1 MDTRFVTP
9 LHIPM
14 HIPMHMPEAKR
25 KRQGQE
31 TKGMKNRRSP
41 RRNQAA
47 AALPREL
54 LRAFQQNENHS
65 NQKKSTHQQ
74 QKATVGVNAKSSMP
88 ALRQLVQRQPLSPPE
103 TTASKIV
110 RPRQIVK
117 RLAPIKRS
125 CVAPPAALKEQSCK
139 EEGQEMSKMKS
150 GSLRM
155 CLCCGGLLLNTLTG
169 QDQERCKGSFT
180 VQCTKCGLVSRVVE

>member
-1 MDTRFVTP
+1 MHVP
-9 LHIPM
+9 L
-14 HIPMHMPEAKR
+14 AKR

-31 TKGMKNRRSP
+31 TNGNQRSP

-54 LRAFQQNENHS
+54 LRALQQNAIASTQHS
-65 NQKKSTHQQ
+65 NPKKSTHHQ
-74 QKATVGVNAKSSMP
+74 QKGTVGVNSKSSMP
-88 ALRQLVQRQPLSPPE
+88 ALQQLVQRQPLSPPE

-155 CLCCGGLLLNTLTG
+155 CLCCGGLLLKTSTG
-169 QDQERCKGSFT
+169 QDQERCKGKGREMFLVKCT
-180 VQCTKCGLVSRVVE
+180 LVKCTKCGLVSRVVE